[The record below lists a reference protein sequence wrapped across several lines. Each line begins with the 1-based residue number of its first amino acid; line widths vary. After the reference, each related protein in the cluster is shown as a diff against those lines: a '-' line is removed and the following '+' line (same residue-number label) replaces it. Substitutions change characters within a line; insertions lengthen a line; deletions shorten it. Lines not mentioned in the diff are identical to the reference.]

1 MQTTK
6 GDWMSQQ
13 NAVKFLQATGTDQNL
28 IAKLA
33 KVGRDEKSWLKV
45 AAEAGFE
52 VTPDEFKAV
61 AEALLHGPI
70 KGDAVAALTAQDL
83 GKPGAK
89 VELEDK
95 QLGAVAGGVGG
106 VLAGAGL
113 SAGLM
118 SRVGR
123 LGSFGGGGV
132 MGPKDSGPTWV
143 NSPKHDLGGMSGQ
156 PMGGI

>member
-1 MQTTK
+1 
-6 GDWMSQQ
+6 MSQQ
-13 NAVKFLQATGTDQNL
+13 NAVKFLQASGTDPNL

-33 KVGRDEKSWLKV
+33 KAERTVASWLKI

-52 VTPDEFKAV
+52 VTPDELKAV

-83 GKPGAK
+83 GAPGGA
-89 VELEDK
+89 VELGDK
-95 QLGAVAGGVGG
+95 QLGAVAGGVG
-106 VLAGAGL
+106 AGL
-113 SAGLM
+113 SSAGLSSGLM

-123 LGSFGGGGV
+123 LGGFGNS

-143 NSPKHDLGGMSGQ
+143 NQRKDELGEVVISPRN
-156 PMGGI
+156 